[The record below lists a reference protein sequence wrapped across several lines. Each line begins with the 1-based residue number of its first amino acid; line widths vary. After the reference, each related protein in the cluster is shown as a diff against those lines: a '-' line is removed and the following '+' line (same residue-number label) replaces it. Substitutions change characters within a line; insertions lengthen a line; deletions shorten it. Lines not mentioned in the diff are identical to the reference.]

1 PGEAGRRDPHRDR
14 RRHRPV
20 SSPPPAGMSGCGT
33 PPWSGGVRP
42 GLPRPVE
49 VVVAS
54 AAVLALWPLLV
65 VIAVLVRSTS
75 PGPALFRQ
83 RRVGLGGRPF
93 ELLKFRTMTAGAAGA
108 RVTASGDR
116 RVTAVGRWLRASK
129 LDELPELVN
138 IVRGEMS
145 FVGPRPEV
153 PAFVDFGDPRWATVL
168 GARPGLTD
176 PVTLRLRREE
186 ELLEALGNRTG
197 EEIETAY
204 RRWMQ
209 PWKLRGYAEYL
220 SRRSAVDDVRVL
232 LATLR
237 AILEPA
243 AAKPPSVDEILGLG
257 AEVGTTEGAGDA

>member
-1 PGEAGRRDPHRDR
+1 MSGRK
-14 RRHRPV
+14 
-20 SSPPPAGMSGCGT
+20 SPPEIA
-33 PPWSGGVRP
+33 VRP
-42 GLPRPVE
+42 GLARPVE
-49 VVVAS
+49 LMVAS
-54 AAVLALWPLLV
+54 AAVLALWPLLLM
-65 VIAVLVRSTS
+65 IAVLVRSTS

-93 ELLKFRTMTAGAAGA
+93 ELLKFRTMATGAAGA

-116 RVTAVGRWLRASK
+116 RITAVGRWLRASK

-153 PAFVDFGDPRWATVL
+153 PAFVDLGNPRWAAVL
-168 GARPGLTD
+168 EARPGLTD

-186 ELLEALGNRTG
+186 ELLEALRARTG
-197 EEIETAY
+197 EGTEAAY

-209 PWKLRGYAEYL
+209 PWKLRGYADYL
-220 SRRSAVDDVRVL
+220 SRRSAAGDVRVI

-237 AILEPA
+237 AIVDPA
-243 AAKPPSVDEILGLG
+243 AAQPPSVEEILNLDAEG
-257 AEVGTTEGAGDA
+257 ASTEGFGDA